1 MKSHELY
8 TILGEIEDEYILDA
22 CPKNIEKEKNN
33 MKRTINKKIIYRALA
48 IAACFAML
56 VTGAVGYF
64 TKPADQKKIVTTVT
78 LDVNPS
84 LAIALDDKETVLDV
98 VALNEDAEIVIGT
111 MDFAGSNLDVTIHA
125 LVGSMITKGYLTDIR
140 NSVLVS
146 VESES
151 NTIALREKLTAEISA
166 LIGEDTLGGS
176 VIMQTVTTD
185 EELKNL
191 AEKHNISVGKAQLI
205 NTVLTVKADLTFD
218 ELVPASITELY
229 LALGEEYFAENNECI
244 DVEAEGTVVNKNY
257 CGVEHAVKEALEHYG
272 YNEDEITQ
280 LKTELGVV
288 NGLICYTVV
297 FRVETEAYFKNY
309 QVRVNAVTG
318 QYQAGG
324 YSGGAYGGN
333 KVPTDDVP
341 EGHLTPTEAIEL
353 ACKRAGVDKE
363 NVKVK
368 IVLGH
373 IDYEY
378 AWGVDIESETTIY
391 TMDIYSKTGEIVNY
405 EEKAK

>member
-1 MKSHELY
+1 
-8 TILGEIEDEYILDA
+8 
-22 CPKNIEKEKNN
+22 
-33 MKRTINKKIIYRALA
+33 
-48 IAACFAML
+48 
-56 VTGAVGYF
+56 
-64 TKPADQKKIVTTVT
+64 
-78 LDVNPS
+78 
-84 LAIALDDKETVLDV
+84 
-98 VALNEDAEIVIGT
+98 
-111 MDFAGSNLDVTIHA
+111 
-125 LVGSMITKGYLTDIR
+125 MITKGYLTDIR

-378 AWGVDIESETTIY
+378 AWGVDIESETTMY

-405 EEKAK
+405 EETAK